1 MLKTFLSGMFLVCI
15 YCSGNLFAGT
25 LSCSVTTAAACTG
38 GTNVIILRM
47 SGSTNAHAE
56 LASQSTAA
64 YASNVVCCSGITG
77 LTTTCSGTFATA
89 VKLSSVTN
97 GHVELGTQTN
107 YGNSACIQAPS
118 GGSVTVFYG
127 TSCTGYDTTVA
138 SMSATTTNAHIGD
151 ASAYA
156 NKICATAVGG

>member
-1 MLKTFLSGMFLVCI
+1 M
-15 YCSGNLFAGT
+15 
-25 LSCSVTTAAACTG
+25 
-38 GTNVIILRM
+38 IILRM

-64 YASNVVCCSGITG
+64 YASNVVCCSGVTG
-77 LTTTCSGTFATA
+77 LTTTCSGAFATA
-89 VKLSSVTN
+89 LKLSTITN
-97 GHVELGTQTN
+97 AHVELGTQSNYTN
-107 YGNSACIQAPS
+107 SSCIQAPS

-127 TSCTGYDTTVA
+127 TSCSGYDTTVA
-138 SMSATTTNAHIGD
+138 SMSGSTTNAHIGN